1 MQSQVRRNI
10 FDVYEP
16 PATGLEKAATGG
28 GLNPLVQSAYL
39 EASDDSDELSVR
51 SIINSYHEGDPT
63 KPSWVRKYM
72 KAVLRSIKS
81 EEENLFDN
89 IL

>member
-16 PATGLEKAATGG
+16 PATGLGPR
-28 GLNPLVQSAYL
+28 PLAPPTCAQDYL

-63 KPSWVRKYM
+63 KPSEVRKYM
-72 KAVLRSIKS
+72 KAVLQSIKS
-81 EEENLFDN
+81 EEENLFGN